1 MKKFRDL
8 NVGET
13 IFIGFEKK
21 FIKKIR
27 KDFPLKDD
35 VTIYT
40 DDGEDY
46 TIRNYVAF
54 DYCYEK
60 ATMVYSEKE
69 AIIEFYKDKLI
80 DLKRDYDNRKARLD
94 NMLEIAKKL

>member
-46 TIRNYVAF
+46 TIRN
-54 DYCYEK
+54 
-60 ATMVYSEKE
+60 
-69 AIIEFYKDKLI
+69 
-80 DLKRDYDNRKARLD
+80 
-94 NMLEIAKKL
+94 